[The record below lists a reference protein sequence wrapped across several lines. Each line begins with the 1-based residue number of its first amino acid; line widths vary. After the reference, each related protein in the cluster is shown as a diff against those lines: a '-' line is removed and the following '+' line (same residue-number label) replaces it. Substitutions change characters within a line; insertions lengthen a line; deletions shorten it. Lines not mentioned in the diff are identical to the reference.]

1 MALIDVPDD
10 ALVDLRKITRQR
22 IELFTRLSGNGDIGD
37 TPEGVAKLQASF
49 HRLADQLRP
58 VLDQLNEAI
67 EVIGQQAVLDGTKP

>member
-22 IELFTRLSGNGDIGD
+22 IELFTRLSVNDGIGD
-37 TPEGVAKLQASF
+37 TPEVVAKLQASS

-58 VLDQLNEAI
+58 VLDQLNKAI
-67 EVIGQQAVLDGTKP
+67 EGREVVE